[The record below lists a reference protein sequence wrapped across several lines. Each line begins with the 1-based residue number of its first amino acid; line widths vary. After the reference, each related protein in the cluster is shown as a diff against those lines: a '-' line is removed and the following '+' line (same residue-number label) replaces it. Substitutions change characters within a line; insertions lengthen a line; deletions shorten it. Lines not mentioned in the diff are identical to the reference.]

1 MTPMKRLVLLVALL
15 IATTGCAPKFDYA
28 NLDSLLKAGDCVAS
42 KEMIKTRQSDY
53 GSHAQLLY
61 HLDCAMIYYEC
72 GDLKN
77 AAAEFSEA
85 DEMAQA
91 LWTKSLSAGAAS
103 YLVNDLV
110 IDYPGEDFERALINL
125 MAAFTYI
132 RDGNYESALVECRK
146 LNTLLTEYND
156 QYEKKN
162 VYKEDALGRYISGIL
177 SEIDGEYS
185 EAYIYYYEALR
196 AYKDYNTAYGTPT
209 PPSLYADLL
218 RVAVPADRLS
228 EAKKLTK
235 GFTGTTPSYRS
246 ARKKGRVIYVQL
258 NGKAPKKVEDKITH
272 MAPTGPISIAFPRY
286 VTFPR
291 GCTDSSLTLKDDKGN
306 TLTSP
311 ATVAEDI
318 TAIAVKNLDD
328 RKTRIWTKTIARAVA
343 KQVAVHA
350 AAKEIEKEQGEFAG
364 MLAQLAGQVAA
375 SATEKA
381 DTRSWRTLPGQIFL
395 TSRFVEPGEYKA
407 FAGNCSVVDTYLE
420 TINVK
425 AGQTVFVF
433 NHTMH

>member
-1 MTPMKRLVLLVALL
+1 MKRLVLLVALL
-15 IATTGCAPKFDYA
+15 IATTGCAPTFNYA

-53 GSHAQLLY
+53 GKHAQLLY
-61 HLDCAMIYYEC
+61 HLDCAMIFYEC
-72 GDLKN
+72 GDLKS
-77 AAAEFSEA
+77 AAAEFSQA

-103 YLVNDLV
+103 FLVNDLI
-110 IDYPGEDFERALINL
+110 IDYPGEDFERALINM

-132 RDGNYESALVECRK
+132 RGGDYESALVECRK

-156 QYEKKN
+156 QYESKN

-177 SEIDGEYS
+177 SEMDGEYS
-185 EAYIYYYEALR
+185 DAYIYYYEAFR
-196 AYKDYNTAYGTPT
+196 AYKDYNAAYGTPT

-218 RVAVPADRLS
+218 RVAVPADRVR
-228 EAKKLTK
+228 EAKRLTK
-235 GFTGTTPSYRS
+235 GYTGTVPSHR
-246 ARKKGRVIYVQL
+246 ATRKKGRIVYVQL
-258 NGKAPKKVEDKITH
+258 NGKAPKKVENKITH
-272 MAPTGPISIAFPRY
+272 LAPTGPVSIAFPRY
-286 VTFPR
+286 VTFPP
-291 GCTDSSLTLKDDKGN
+291 GCRDSGLVLTDTNGS
-306 TLTSP
+306 TLTTPS
-311 ATVAEDI
+311 ALAENI

-350 AAKEIEKEQGEFAG
+350 AAKQIEKEQGEFAG

-381 DTRSWRTLPGQIFL
+381 DTRSWRTLPGEIYL
-395 TSRFVEPGEYKA
+395 ASRFVEPGEYKA
-407 FAGNCSVVDTYLE
+407 SAITCAGVDAYLE
-420 TINVK
+420 TVNVK
-425 AGQTVFVF
+425 AGETVFVF